1 MRMCNGILHI
11 GNDLHHIVIE
21 ILLQKASNAKACSA
35 IDEPFKTGETKRI
48 SCQRDA
54 VGSIVRIRHV
64 ADDGK
69 TGTLALCEVEVYG
82 TFGKTARY
90 S

>member
-1 MRMCNGILHI
+1 M
-11 GNDLHHIVIE
+11 IE
-21 ILLQKASNAKACSA
+21 ILRQDATNVKTCSA
-35 IDEPFKTGETKRI
+35 IDAPFKTGETKRI

-54 VGSIVRIRHV
+54 VGSIVMIRQ
-64 ADDGK
+64 ALDDGR